1 MQNIVGHQGNSNQ
14 MHSEVRL
21 QTHWVF
27 TRESPGLDA
36 ENCKLILEIPGILE
50 IPDRSVT
57 MGSSL
62 VDSIKF

>member
-14 MHSEVRL
+14 MHREVRL

-27 TRESPGLDA
+27 TRKSPGMDA
-36 ENCKLILEIPGILE
+36 ENCKLILKIPGIIK

-62 VDSIKF
+62 VDYTKF